1 MLRYIIGISIL
12 TLGIIAIRA
21 LSNGKVLR
29 KHQYAFW
36 IVIPLYMVL
45 FPFVK
50 IDLPNEADLKPWLSR
65 DAETTTYDIPNNTE
79 PTSLVL
85 ENATLET
92 NNAEKRINLEPHSDP
107 ETIEKTEQ
115 IADYVASMS
124 ENKIKAKQKT
134 EVSFK
139 IISYSVSAVLIIALT
154 AYNAGFISYCN
165 RNRKFIGRDPS
176 SGLKIYSIRHKE
188 TPFLLFNKI
197 YVDADSE
204 DISEYV
210 ICHEACHYKHG
221 DHLWV
226 LIRYLVLFLNWYN
239 PVIWMAF
246 ILSGR
251 DCELACDEEVMK
263 VCGYDF
269 SKDYARTLL
278 RMLQQQSSTAAV
290 FTLSTGMKSGY
301 EMMKKRIINIKKPA
315 NISRKATALS
325 MAAVILFTSCSFVK
339 TPKQPKKITEDTP
352 WFESTVIDV
361 DSGADPNKEIE
372 SCYQNFAGS
381 DEKYIVVLTTGRY
394 TQQSEDEIDWNTYNY
409 NDNNF
414 STVSVVDRKNG
425 NVANTIDLTR
435 ETDKGLMTY
444 EYIDSAFYADG
455 KITVRTNTKERDY
468 DPLTGEVLDI
478 RDSKSNT
485 YSNSKYYKVGDYSI
499 DAKQLWDNY
508 NHYDI
513 NIKSPDGKTSTIEIS
528 EAGTDIYVSAVL
540 ALDETTALIPASTS
554 KGKRF
559 YVLDLTDNE
568 LTTANNKDYEWV
580 DVGNLNWSFSGSD
593 GEVYYRAYDGIYR
606 VNLAQ
611 KANEKVFDYSWC
623 EINRGLISQLDIA
636 ECFGDSFILIGQT
649 ETSTIYS
656 TPSHTFQ
663 IIELTKAERNPH
675 AGKTVL
681 TLNAEWIDEN
691 TGKAIEIF
699 NKTNEEYF
707 IEVVDRYSWNY
718 FEVLEAGFYEMDED
732 EQQLYNLNSA
742 AARNNEI
749 AMDIMNGDGPDILF
763 NTFNC
768 DSLNNPEY
776 LVDLTPYINNLDS
789 NDYFINIIEGS
800 KTGDAVYQLPV
811 TFAINGIFT
820 DAKNAGASGIGFTL
834 DEYHSFVKTTLNGT
848 DIIPSGQAFYFAFL
862 FSSMSDTFISDGK
875 ADFTGPEFK
884 ELAEYVKNYVP
895 EKSSSME
902 NIPWEVSQVAEYGNG
917 CYGIGRLFQKYNE
930 QIKNPT
936 ILGIPSIDGR
946 GPMFSTF
953 SSVAISA
960 KATNIDACAE
970 FVKIL
975 LSDEIQK
982 DYALDDYFVLNRNSF
997 REAAETA
1004 IGYYNNGGQRFH
1016 NGSSKSMMINGEP
1029 FTVKDIDNVERII
1042 LSCST
1047 LEKSDADICKI
1058 LVEEMPPYF
1067 LDQKDL
1073 DSVIKIAQ
1081 DRIQKVL
1088 DERG

>member
-12 TLGIIAIRA
+12 TLGIITIRA
-21 LSNGKVLR
+21 LSNEKILR
-29 KHQYAFW
+29 RYQYAFW
-36 IVIPLYMVL
+36 IVIPVFMIL
-45 FPFVK
+45 FPFIR
-50 IDLPNEADLKPWLSR
+50 IDLPNVAELKSWVSR
-65 DAETTTYDIPNNTE
+65 DAETIIYE
-79 PTSLVL
+79 VPTNVAPTAQI
-85 ENATLET
+85 ENVPFET
-92 NNAEKRINLEPHSDP
+92 ARVEKSINLEPHSDP
-107 ETIEKTEQ
+107 EAAEKKEQ
-115 IADYVASMS
+115 IANYVASTS
-124 ENKIKAKQKT
+124 ENTRKANQKT
-134 EVSFK
+134 ETSFK
-139 IISYSVSAVLIIALT
+139 NISYAISSILIILLI
-154 AYNAGFISYCN
+154 AYNVGFVSYCK
-165 RNRKFIGRDPS
+165 RKREFIGRDHS

-188 TPFLLFNKI
+188 VPFLLFNNI
-197 YVDADSE
+197 YIDNSSE
-204 DISEYV
+204 DVNEYV
-210 ICHEACHYKHG
+210 ICHEVCHYKRG
-221 DHLWV
+221 DHIWI

-239 PVIWMAF
+239 PLIWVAF

-251 DCELACDEEVMK
+251 DCELSCDEEVMR
-263 VCGYDF
+263 VYGAGA
-269 SKDYARTLL
+269 SKDYSRTLFG
-278 RMLQQQSSTAAV
+278 MLQQQSNTSSIFSLT
-290 FTLSTGMKSGY
+290 TGMRSGY
-301 EMMKKRIINIKKPA
+301 KMMRKRLISIKKPA
-315 NISRKATALS
+315 KMSRKALALS
-325 MAAVILFTSCSFVK
+325 LSAMILFTSCSFIKV
-339 TPKQPKKITEDTP
+339 PKQPRKITEDTP
-352 WFESTVIDV
+352 WFESIIIDV

-425 NVANTIDLTR
+425 DVVNTIDLTR

-499 DAKQLWDNY
+499 DAKQLGDNY

-554 KGKRF
+554 KGERF
-559 YVLDLTDNE
+559 YVLNLTTNE
-568 LTTANNKDYEWV
+568 LTVANNKDYEWV
-580 DVGNLNWSFSGSD
+580 DVYNLNWSFSGSD

-663 IIELTKAERNPH
+663 IIELIKAERNPH

-691 TGKAIEIF
+691 TGKAIVIF

-707 IEVVDRYSWNY
+707 IEVVDRYSRNY
-718 FEVLEAGFYEMDED
+718 FEDLEAGFYEMDED

-768 DSLNNPEY
+768 DSLNNSEY
-776 LVDLTPYINNLDS
+776 LVDLTPYISNLDS
-789 NDYFINIIEGS
+789 NDYFTNIIEGS

-820 DAKNAGASGIGFTL
+820 DAENAGSSGIGFTL
-834 DEYHSFVKTTLNGT
+834 DEYHTFVKTTLNGT
-848 DIIPSGQAFYFAFL
+848 DIIPLGQAFYFTFL

-875 ADFTGPEFK
+875 ADFTGPEYK
-884 ELAEYVKNYVP
+884 ELADYVKNYVP
-895 EKSSSME
+895 EKSSSIE
-902 NIPWEVSQVAEYGNG
+902 NIPWEVSQVAEYGMG
-917 CYGIGRLFQKYNE
+917 CYGIGSLFQKYNE

-960 KATNIDACAE
+960 KAANIDACAE
-970 FVKIL
+970 FIKIL

-997 REAAETA
+997 KEAAETA
-1004 IGYYNNGGQRFH
+1004 IGYYNNSGQRFH

-1047 LEKSDADICKI
+1047 LEKSDADISKI

-1067 LDQKDL
+1067 LGQKDL
-1073 DSVIKIAQ
+1073 DAVIKIAQ
-1081 DRIQKVL
+1081 DRVQKVL